1 MNIPTYFARF
11 LKEIRL
17 TENQVDDLIKGH
29 TTLRNR
35 LEEDEEISKIIV
47 STFLQGSY
55 RRSTAV
61 RPKGESRSDVD
72 VIVVTKLS
80 MEEYSNP
87 EDALQKFVPFME
99 KHYAGKYEIQGRSI
113 GISLSYVD
121 LDVVITAAPSES
133 EEGILESNSVTDL
146 RSLEDIET
154 WSLKKSWEV
163 LNETM
168 DSSSVLK
175 TYSNVNEPEWKSVP
189 LWIPDRE
196 AEEWKQTDPLAQIK
210 WTQEKNKSCNR
221 HYVNVVKALKW
232 WRRLNNVPKYPKGYP
247 FEHLI
252 GMCCP
257 DDIQSVGQGVT
268 EVLEKIVSDY
278 STKPIMPDHGV
289 PDHDVMARVS
299 DEEYKDFYEIIKEA
313 AVIARKATDATT
325 VKESAEAWNELFGSK
340 FKLPETSNSISK
352 ESSGSFSA
360 RVDHIPD
367 EIKGGRFG

>member
-17 TENQVDDLIKGH
+17 TSNQVNDLIKGH
-29 TTLRNR
+29 TTLRKR
-35 LEEDEEISKIIV
+35 LEEDEEMSKIIV

-87 EDALQKFVPFME
+87 EDALQVFVPFME
-99 KHYAGKYEIQGRSI
+99 KYYAGKYEIQGRSI

-133 EEGILESNSVTDL
+133 EEGILESISVTDT
-146 RSLEDIET
+146 RALEEIET
-154 WSLKKSWEV
+154 WTLKKSWAV
-163 LNETM
+163 LDETM
-168 DSSSVLK
+168 DSSFVWK
-175 TYSNVNEPEWKSVP
+175 TYSNENEPEWKSVP

-196 AEEWKQTDPLAQIK
+196 AKEWKQTDPLAQIK

-232 WRRLNNVPKYPKGYP
+232 WRRLNDVPKYPKGYP

-252 GMCCP
+252 GLCCP
-257 DDIQSVGQGVT
+257 DDISSVGQGVT
-268 EVLEKIVSDY
+268 EVLEAIVNDY
-278 STKPIMPDHGV
+278 PTKPFMADHGV
-289 PDHDVMARVS
+289 PEHDVMGRVT
-299 DEEYKDFYEIIKEA
+299 DEEYDEFYKLIQGA
-313 AVIARKATDATT
+313 ARIARKAADATT
-325 VKESAEAWNELFGSK
+325 VKESAEEWNKLFGSK
-340 FKLPETSNSISK
+340 FPIS
-352 ESSGSFSA
+352 EATTDTDNRASVGFSK
-360 RVDHIPD
+360 RENPTIPN
-367 EIKGGRFG
+367 IAGGRFG